1 MARPS
6 MSASVTSKH
15 LTEEERQ
22 NKIETETKLKGNN
35 DKIKPPK
42 HLSKEQKK
50 IFKYIVTE
58 LIGADI
64 LGNLDIYV
72 LTTCSICIDRLQNIE
87 KLINED
93 VEKLSD
99 RKLMGSRKD
108 YQTDLFRCMNE
119 LSMTPQSRA
128 KLGNLNM
135 VAKENSEDP
144 LLKALAGLQG
154 DDE

>member
-1 MARPS
+1 
-6 MSASVTSKH
+6 H

-22 NKIETETKLKGNN
+22 NKIETETKLKGND

-42 HLSKEQKK
+42 YLSKEQKK
-50 IFKYIVTE
+50 IFKYIVSE
-58 LIGADI
+58 LIVADI

-72 LTTCSICIDRLQNIE
+72 LSTCSICIDRLQEIE
-87 KLINED
+87 KLINHD

-108 YQTDLFRCMNE
+108 YQSDLFRCMNE

-135 VAKENSEDP
+135 TVKQDAEDP
-144 LLKALAGLQG
+144 LLQAVARLEGGK
-154 DDE
+154 EE

>member
-15 LTEEERQ
+15 LTDEERQ
-22 NKIETETKLKGNN
+22 NKIETETKLKGNS

-50 IFKYIVTE
+50 IFKYIVNE

-64 LGNLDIYV
+64 LGNLDVYV
-72 LTTCSICIDRLQNIE
+72 LSTCSICIDRLQEIE
-87 KLINED
+87 KLINQD
-93 VEKLSD
+93 VKKLSD

-108 YQTDLFRCMNE
+108 YQSDLFRCMNE

-135 VAKENSEDP
+135 AAKENSEDP

-154 DDE
+154 EDE

>member
-15 LTEEERQ
+15 LTEEERK
-22 NKIETETKLKGNN
+22 NKVETEQKLKGNGE
-35 DKIKPPK
+35 KIKPPK

-50 IFKYIVTE
+50 IFKYIVNE
-58 LIGADI
+58 LVNSEI

-72 LTTCSICIDRLQNIE
+72 LSTCSICIDRLQEIE

-93 VEKLSD
+93 IEKLND

-108 YQTDLFRCMNE
+108 YQSDLFRCMSE
-119 LSMTPQSRA
+119 LSMTPASRA
-128 KLGNLNM
+128 KLGNLNLQ
-135 VAKENSEDP
+135 AQQNKEDP
-144 LLKALAGLQG
+144 VLKEIGG
-154 DDE
+154 DNK

>member
-22 NKIETETKLKGNN
+22 NKIETETKLKGNS

-42 HLSKEQKK
+42 FLSKEQKK
-50 IFKYIVTE
+50 IFKYIVNE

-64 LGNLDIYV
+64 LGNLDIYI

-108 YQTDLFRCMNE
+108 YQSDLFRCMNE

-135 VAKENSEDP
+135 IAKENSEDP

-154 DDE
+154 DNE

>member
-15 LTEEERQ
+15 LTKEEKE
-22 NKIETETKLKGNN
+22 NKIEAEKKLKGKA

-50 IFKYIVTE
+50 IFKYIVSE
-58 LIGADI
+58 LVNADI

-72 LTTCSICIDRLQNIE
+72 LSTCAICIDRLQEIE

-93 VEKLSD
+93 IEKLSD
-99 RKLMGSRKD
+99 RKLMSSRRD
-108 YQTDLFRCMNE
+108 YQSDLFRCMSE

-128 KLGNLNM
+128 KVGNLNIN
-135 VAKENSEDP
+135 VQQKKSDP
-144 LLKALAGLQG
+144 VLSILSS
-154 DDE
+154 DNE